1 MTYENATATACV
13 LATGA
18 SILSP
23 VQPLVY
29 VPPVQL
35 ESVASAGPAI
45 CTIEEDEEADFV
57 GACREHLAQIMSDPA
72 NE

>member
-1 MTYENATATACV
+1 MTYENATETACV

-18 SILSP
+18 SIPSP

-45 CTIEEDEEADFV
+45 YTIEEEEADFV
-57 GACREHLAQIMSDPA
+57 GACRAHLAQIMSDPE